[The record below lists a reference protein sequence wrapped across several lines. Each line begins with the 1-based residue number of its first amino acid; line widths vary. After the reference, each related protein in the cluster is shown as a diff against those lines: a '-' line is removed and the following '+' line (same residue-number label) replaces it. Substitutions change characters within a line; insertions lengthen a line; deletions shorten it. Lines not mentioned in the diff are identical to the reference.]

1 MNDLTAFIIFIVFI
15 ICTIIAFPTGLY
27 LAKLICYI
35 KRKSQ
40 KNNLKRIFNFKETD

>member
-1 MNDLTAFIIFIVFI
+1 MGDLILFIAFI
-15 ICTIIAFPTGLY
+15 ICTIIAFPVGYY

-40 KNNLKRIFNFKETD
+40 KNNLKRIFNFKEND